1 MVEIMRRGEIWVA
14 NLNPG
19 RGREI
24 GKIRPVLVLQAD
36 ELSAIGTPM
45 IVILPVTTQVYPD
58 YKTWRVPIRARGRL
72 LVDCQVVVEQPRALD
87 RDRFGEGPLT
97 TLSEEEMSNVECAF
111 LGVCGMAQYL
121 TQQH

>member
-1 MVEIMRRGEIWVA
+1 MMRRGEIWVA

-24 GKIRPVLVLQAD
+24 GKIRPVLVLQAN

-58 YKTWRVPIRARGRL
+58 YKTWRVPIRAKGRL
-72 LVDCQVVVEQPRALD
+72 LVDCQVVVDQPRALD

-97 TLSEEEMSNVECAF
+97 TLSEEEMTNVEHAF

-121 TQQH
+121 TPPY

>member
-1 MVEIMRRGEIWVA
+1 MMRRGEIWVA

-36 ELSAIGTPM
+36 ELSAIGT
-45 IVILPVTTQVYPD
+45 QVYHD
-58 YKTWRVPIRARGRL
+58 YKNWRVPIRARGRL
-72 LVDCQVVVEQPRALD
+72 LVDCQVVVDQPRALD

-97 TLSEEEMSNVECAF
+97 TLSEEEMSNVERAF

-121 TQQH
+121 TQSH

>member
-1 MVEIMRRGEIWVA
+1 MMRRGEIWVA

-58 YKTWRVPIRARGRL
+58 YKTWRVTVPARERL
-72 LVDCQVVVEQPRALD
+72 LVDCQVVVDQPRALD

-97 TLSEEEMSNVECAF
+97 TLSEEEMANVERAF
-111 LGVCGMAQYL
+111 LGVCGMTNYL
-121 TQQH
+121 IPPH

>member
-1 MVEIMRRGEIWVA
+1 MMRRGEIWVA

-24 GKIRPVLVLQAD
+24 SKIRPVLVLQAD

-45 IVILPVTTQVYPD
+45 IVILPVATQVYPD

-72 LVDCQVVVEQPRALD
+72 LLDCQVVVDQPRALD
-87 RDRFGEGPLT
+87 RDRFGEGSLT
-97 TLSEEEMSNVECAF
+97 TLSEEEMTNVERAF
-111 LGVCGMAQYL
+111 LGVCGMARYI
-121 TQQH
+121 TQPH

>member
-1 MVEIMRRGEIWVA
+1 MMRRGEIWVA

-24 GKIRPVLVLQAD
+24 SKIRPVLVLQAD

-45 IVILPVTTQVYPD
+45 VAILPITTQVYPS
-58 YKTWRVPIRARGRL
+58 YKHWRVMVQAKDRFLA
-72 LVDCQVVVEQPRALD
+72 DCQVVVDQPRALD
-87 RDRFGEGPLT
+87 REHFGEGPLT
-97 TLSEEEMSNVECAF
+97 TLSETEMANVERAF

-121 TQQH
+121 IPQH

>member
-1 MVEIMRRGEIWVA
+1 MMRRGEIWVA
-14 NLNPG
+14 NLNSG
-19 RGREI
+19 RGRKI
-24 GKIRPVLVLQAD
+24 GKIRPVLVLQAN

-58 YKTWRVPIRARGRL
+58 YKTWRVPISARGRL
-72 LVDCQVVVEQPRALD
+72 LVDCQVVVDQPRALD

-97 TLSEEEMSNVECAF
+97 TLSKEEMTNVEHAF

-121 TQQH
+121 IQQY

>member
-1 MVEIMRRGEIWVA
+1 MMRRGEIWVA

-45 IVILPVTTQVYPD
+45 VVILPITTQVCPD
-58 YKTWRVPIRARGRL
+58 YSVWRVPVRAKDRL
-72 LVDCQVVVEQPRALD
+72 LANCQVIMD
-87 RDRFGEGPLT
+87 
-97 TLSEEEMSNVECAF
+97 
-111 LGVCGMAQYL
+111 
-121 TQQH
+121 

>member
-1 MVEIMRRGEIWVA
+1 MMRRGEIWIA

-45 IVILPVTTQVYPD
+45 VVILPITTQVYPH
-58 YKTWRVPIRARGRL
+58 YKIWRVPVRARGRL
-72 LVDCQVVVEQPRALD
+72 LVDCQVVVDQPRALD
-87 RDRFGEGPLT
+87 RERFGDGPLT
-97 TLSEEEMSNVECAF
+97 TLNEEEMANVERAF

-121 TQQH
+121 IPQH